1 MSLTPLDVRKQQ
13 FKKAL
18 SGFDPDEV
26 KAFLGLVAGEMER
39 LLKEHS
45 ALNEQ
50 VLAQRGRI
58 EEYQTLERSLR
69 DAVVAAQGMRDES
82 RRQAEREAELILAKA
97 ELEAEGR
104 LRQSEMRLAD
114 LRRELTE
121 LKSERQNYLIRLR
134 ALIDTHMRM
143 VEASEARYEAMERSP
158 APAPGAETERSPHP
172 GAGGSFRPV
181 EAPGPRLLVPI
192 RRVPRSSTD
201 PRRARPPR
209 CRSLGD
215 PRPAGGWQSRC
226 GVAGRPG
233 GGQGQR
239 GADPDPG
246 PGPGGSRRQRGH
258 RAWRHRAHQDRSSHR
273 GRPRSCGR
281 SRHGGRDLACA
292 REAENRA
299 YP

>member
-45 ALNEQ
+45 ELTEQ
-50 VLAQRGRI
+50 VTAQRSRI

-158 APAPGAETERSPHP
+158 APGSGAAAGSEAERSHTP
-172 GAGGSFRPV
+172 GAGGAFRPV
-181 EAPGPRLLVPI
+181 EAPGPRL
-192 RRVPRSSTD
+192 
-201 PRRARPPR
+201 
-209 CRSLGD
+209 
-215 PRPAGGWQSRC
+215 
-226 GVAGRPG
+226 
-233 GGQGQR
+233 
-239 GADPDPG
+239 
-246 PGPGGSRRQRGH
+246 
-258 RAWRHRAHQDRSSHR
+258 
-273 GRPRSCGR
+273 
-281 SRHGGRDLACA
+281 
-292 REAENRA
+292 
-299 YP
+299 